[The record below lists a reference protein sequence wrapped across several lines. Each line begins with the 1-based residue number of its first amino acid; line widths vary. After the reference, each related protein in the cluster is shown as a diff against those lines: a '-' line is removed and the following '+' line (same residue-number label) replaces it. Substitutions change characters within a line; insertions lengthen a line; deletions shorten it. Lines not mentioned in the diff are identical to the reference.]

1 MQTSLQ
7 DLRYAARALAK
18 SPGFTAIAVL
28 TLALGIGANTAIFS
42 LLDQASFQRLPVDQP
57 EQLRTAV
64 VVSRKGE
71 EMSNVPAEFFQEP
84 VTLLA
89 SVAVLAVTGTLAGY
103 VPARRAARLEPAMAL
118 RRD

>member
-1 MQTSLQ
+1 L
-7 DLRYAARALAK
+7 
-18 SPGFTAIAVL
+18 
-28 TLALGIGANTAIFS
+28 ANTAIFS